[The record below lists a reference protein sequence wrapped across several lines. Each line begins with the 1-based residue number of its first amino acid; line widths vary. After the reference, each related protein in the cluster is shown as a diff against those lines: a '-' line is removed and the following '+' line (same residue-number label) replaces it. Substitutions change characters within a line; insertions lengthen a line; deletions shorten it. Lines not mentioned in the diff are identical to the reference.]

1 MKHAIVWHSATVRAH
16 RDLTPTV
23 REFELLPDRG
33 VASWSVG
40 AHINVAVQVDGKN
53 EVRSYSLVGLPAR
66 SMADG
71 VYRIAVKRAQP
82 GQGGSRFM
90 WNLSVGDTL
99 NISKPSNH
107 FELTANLTEHAL
119 DYLLIAGGIGITP
132 MLGMAQRLAARGAK
146 VQMRYAARSTAELA
160 YLEELRTA
168 LGTDLQVFCDDAG
181 QQIDLD
187 FEIAALPARGQLWM
201 CGPLALLDAARAAWA
216 RAGRAAADLR
226 FETFGNS
233 GQFEAQA
240 FWVEIPRHQLRL
252 EVPANRSL
260 LSVLEQA
267 GVQTLYECE
276 RGECGLCAMDVVSVS
291 GTVDHRDVFF
301 SAHEKL
307 GNQRLCACVS
317 RVHRAGGGAQ
327 VVLDSA
333 YRADG

>member
-1 MKHAIVWHSATVRAH
+1 MKHPNTWHRATVRAH
-16 RDLTPTV
+16 RNLTPTV
-23 REFELLPDRG
+23 REFELLPERG
-33 VASWSVG
+33 VTPWRVG
-40 AHINVAVQVDGKN
+40 AHINVAVQIDGADAT
-53 EVRSYSLVGLPAR
+53 RSYSLVGVPAR
-66 SMADG
+66 SQAEG

-90 WNLSVGDTL
+90 WNLAVGNTL
-99 NISKPSNH
+99 NLSQPANH
-107 FELTANLTEHAL
+107 FELTANLTEHAPH
-119 DYLLIAGGIGITP
+119 YLLIAGGIGITP
-132 MLGMAQRLAARGAK
+132 MLGMAQSLAARGAK
-146 VQMRYAARSTAELA
+146 VQMRYGARSSAELA
-160 YLEELRTA
+160 YLEELRAA
-168 LGTDLQVFCDDAG
+168 LGGGLHVFCDDAG
-181 QQIDLD
+181 QQIKLD
-187 FEIAALPARGQLWM
+187 EEIAALPHNAQLWI
-201 CGPLALLDAARAAWA
+201 CGPLPLLDAARAAWA

-233 GQFEAQA
+233 GQFETQA

-252 EVPANRSL
+252 EVPAHRSL

-276 RGECGLCAMDVVSVS
+276 RGECGLCAMDVVSLS

-307 GNQRLCACVS
+307 SNERLCACVS